1 MSFKEPIPALSNVMD
16 TNEHASSIRKRGA
29 RAGCGVGLYRPV
41 TGALSSPDR
50 APSPTCPFI
59 KNRRCQRADQ
69 NERRTTNRSPIYTGG
84 PVVRH
89 VMTDEGSSPIS
100 TGALLSE
107 PVGDRGARGRWSGIA
122 SVRAHI
128 WRVFG
133 RVNAFLQFCC
143 ARGANP
149 QKSAVFKVV
158 TGARIATLQANQRA
172 FRPKVLPVARRWGG
186 GPLRGRRRRRSTEG
200 RARCGSP
207 SVSRLRRLPP
217 PHEASPHRE
226 DRELNQIL
234 SRDG

>member
-84 PVVRH
+84 PVVRS
-89 VMTDEGSSPIS
+89 VLATEAAGAGETGS
-100 TGALLSE
+100 T
-107 PVGDRGARGRWSGIA
+107 A
-122 SVRAHI
+122 SVRGHI